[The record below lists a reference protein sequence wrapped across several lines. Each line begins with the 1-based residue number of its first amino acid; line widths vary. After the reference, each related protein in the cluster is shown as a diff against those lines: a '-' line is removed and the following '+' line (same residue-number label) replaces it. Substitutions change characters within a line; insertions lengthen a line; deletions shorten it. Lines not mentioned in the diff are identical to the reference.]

1 MASSEEGDERACVE
15 IGAGREEARVCESS
29 SWRTIVAVFML
40 PSSLGVCFCV
50 GPRYQVDLHFT
61 FSKSYS
67 RICRPPPF

>member
-40 PSSLGVCFCV
+40 PSSLGVLMFLCWALVPSRFKF
-50 GPRYQVDLHFT
+50 HFL
-61 FSKSYS
+61 
-67 RICRPPPF
+67 